1 MGLGFIHGFR
11 DHTWKVVGLQ
21 PCFSR
26 TDLTISS
33 RTPPKRVTVQRAMAK
48 QEVET

>member
-1 MGLGFIHGFR
+1 MGLGVIHGFR

-33 RTPPKRVTVQRAMAK
+33 RTPPKRVSVERAMVK
-48 QEVET
+48 HGVEA